1 MFHVNGLTIRTTFFG
16 PELVLGHYVGE
27 EWVQSPPPLREKILS
42 FTNYNE
48 IEISFKNVGRT
59 HF

>member
-1 MFHVNGLTIRTTFFG
+1 MFLVNGLTIRTTFFG

-27 EWVQSPPPLREKILS
+27 EWVQSPPPFREKKYFPLQTIK
-42 FTNYNE
+42 

-59 HF
+59 DF